1 MQSTSPNASAA
12 STSRADAVADTSDV
26 SDTSDVPDAAEVI
39 VANEVEERK
48 ADAVEESSD
57 VHLSRAFHRSLIA
70 GEERLHRSLPNMLAT
85 GMVGGMD
92 VGIGVLA
99 LLVVKEAT
107 GSDMLASLAFASGFI
122 MLTLAHSELFTENFM
137 MPVTVVLTERRDGLA
152 LLRLWSSTLLG
163 NWAGGAL
170 LMGLVMA
177 SVGGLDATAVEVG
190 RHYPEMGIGWV
201 SFTGG
206 VLGGVVITLMTWV
219 QRANR
224 DMLAKLLTAV
234 VTAFLLAAPPLNHS
248 VVGSLEMMAALFTG
262 SAPFGWLD
270 TFGAVGWAIVGNIVG
285 GVGLVTMLRL
295 VQVGSQTIEAEQHHP
310 DRAHQLGSD

>member
-1 MQSTSPNASAA
+1 MESSPESPSSPNLKSELTEDEQAK
-12 STSRADAVADTSDV
+12 ADRMTDEARLD
-26 SDTSDVPDAAEVI
+26 
-39 VANEVEERK
+39 
-48 ADAVEESSD
+48 DAVEESSD
-57 VHLSRAFHRSLIA
+57 VHLSRAYHRSLIA
-70 GEERLHRSLPNMLAT
+70 GEERLHRTLPNMLAT

-122 MLTLAHSELFTENFM
+122 TLTLAHSELFTENFM

-152 LLRLWSSTLLG
+152 LLRLWGSTLAA
-163 NWAGGAL
+163 NWAGGAV
-170 LMGLVMA
+170 LMGLVIA
-177 SVGGLDATAVEVG
+177 SVSNLDATAIEVG

-224 DMLAKLLTAV
+224 DMLAKLLTAI

-262 SAPFGWLD
+262 RAPFGWLSAL
-270 TFGAVGWAIVGNIVG
+270 GAVGWAIVGNLVG
-285 GVGLVTMLRL
+285 GIGLVTVLRL
-295 VQVGSQTIEAEQHHP
+295 VQVGSSTIEAEQHYA
-310 DRAHQLGSD
+310 DRAHEVRQD